1 MAQHRTYLCLLLL
14 LLAGFPSGVEAGRFH
29 SPDKQQS
36 KYDSILH
43 SSYIQYKD
51 CSISELESCFDTM
64 ISIATAE
71 GSRYGRTMGNFGK
84 ALCLVIEGRVDDGL
98 RYCSV
103 AEAAMDRADPPML
116 LGFSSYVNGVIC
128 IYTEHN
134 VRAIV
139 QLENALDFFTQ
150 ASDSL
155 FIFKTYLQLGAVYSA
170 MFKKSYADK
179 YFHLAESIAPKY
191 MLYHL
196 DLNVASSL
204 VLSNPD
210 SALLV
215 CQKILDS
222 VGYYGADSTNI
233 TPKSAQFWCNFYNIQ
248 CSAAIQLADYEMAL
262 QAVDRMQVASDC
274 LNMDFCSNQV
284 ASLRSDILFK
294 QGRYKEAADILL
306 TQFNR
311 VGGTFKLKRQ
321 EDAAQ
326 GLMKCYEAMGDY
338 REAYRFSQVYI
349 ALRDSIAAQYYDLD
363 EIFSDR
369 EDLASAQMQNLD
381 EQRRLAQRNSTILI
395 VLSLLLLVGVAV
407 LFLIRRMRLR
417 MNQQLIQQQQALI
430 DEKQTELVNSK
441 ESQMNSIAHIRELSE
456 QIKELLMDASIAKPV
471 QTVDIDPDLEDLMQS
486 GNWNLFQSLFRKQ
499 YPDFLPTLQE
509 KYPDL
514 SSTNQKLCMLIK
526 VGRTNKEIA
535 SMLHL
540 TPDSV
545 KTYRLHLRRALGITN
560 SQTNLNDFVQS
571 L

>member
-1 MAQHRTYLCLLLL
+1 MAQHRTAICLILL
-14 LLAGFPSGVEAGRFH
+14 LLAGLPSGVEAGRYH
-29 SPDKQQS
+29 SPDKQQP

-51 CSISELESCFDTM
+51 CSINVLESCFDTM
-64 ISIATAE
+64 MSMAIVE
-71 GSRYGRTMGNFGK
+71 GSRYGRAMGNFGK
-84 ALCLVIEGRVDDGL
+84 ALCLVIEGRVEDGL

-103 AEAAMDRADPPML
+103 AEAAVDRADPPML

-155 FIFKTYLQLGAVYSA
+155 FIFKTYLQLGVVYSA
-170 MFKKSYADK
+170 LSKKSYADK
-179 YFHLAESIAPKY
+179 YFHLAETVAPKY

-196 DLNVASSL
+196 DLNVARSL

-210 SALLV
+210 SALLI

-222 VGYYGADSTNI
+222 VGHYGADSTII
-233 TPKSAQFWCNFYNIQ
+233 TPTYAQFWCSFYNIQ
-248 CSAAIQLADYEMAL
+248 CSAAMQLGDYEMAR
-262 QAVDRMQVASDC
+262 QAVDKMQMASDY
-274 LNMDFCSNQV
+274 LNMDYCTYQV
-284 ASLRSDILFK
+284 ALLKSGILFK
-294 QGRYKEAADILL
+294 QGHYKEAADILH

-321 EDAAQ
+321 EHAAQ

-338 REAYRFSQVYI
+338 REAYHFSQAYI
-349 ALRDSIAAQYYDLD
+349 ALRDSISAQYYDLD

-369 EDLASAQMQNLD
+369 EDQASAQLQNLD
-381 EQRRLAQRNSTILI
+381 EQRRFAQRNSTIFI
-395 VLSLLLLVGVAV
+395 ILSFLLVVSIAV
-407 LFLIRRMRLR
+407 LFRIRRMRQG
-417 MNQQLIQQQQALI
+417 MNQQLIRQQQALI
-430 DEKQTELVNSK
+430 DEKQTEMDNSR

-456 QIKELLMDASIAKPV
+456 QIKELLIDASKVNPV
-471 QTVDIDPDLEDLMQS
+471 QTLNAPNLDDLMQS
-486 GNWNLFQSLFRKQ
+486 DNWNVFHSLFKKQ
-499 YPDFLPTLQE
+499 YPDFVPTLQE